1 MLRRHRLSVPA
12 LLIVG
17 VYVVALAVAAV
28 FALAA
33 GDLGA
38 LGWLTLFAE
47 ADEGVAVTWPNV
59 LVLLLAGMP
68 WAWALWQCLRG
79 PLAGPPPELDRD
91 TRRLRVALYAAA
103 ASWLFYVLTPF
114 WPWWGEALDGVVM
127 CGVVLAFHPVL
138 GHNLQRAGQVRIL
151 GVLGYG
157 GGAVFNVLDILGR
170 PVPDSL
176 SLICGLAALIWMILV
191 IRAQRS
197 DRRWQRATVRYG
209 IAALVGPLVAGV
221 VLGALASVGNLH
233 TAVALAGVEGALMV
247 IWLVRSGHDLADPRQ
262 EPERLTYTA
271 STHPL

>member
-1 MLRRHRLSVPA
+1 MLRHRSSLPA

-17 VYVVALAVAAV
+17 VYVVALAVVAV

-38 LGWLTLFAE
+38 LWWLTLFAE
-47 ADEGVAVTWPNV
+47 ADNGAAATWPDV
-59 LVLLLAGMP
+59 LALLLAGML

-91 TRRLRVALYAAA
+91 TRRLRVALYATA
-103 ASWLFYVLTPF
+103 ASWLLHVLTPS
-114 WPWWGEALDGVVM
+114 WPWWAEALDGVMM
-127 CGVVLAFHPVL
+127 CGVVLLFQPVL
-138 GHNLQRAGQVRIL
+138 GRNLERAGRVRVV

-157 GGAVFNVLDILGR
+157 GGAVVNVLDILDR
-170 PVPDSL
+170 PVPEAL
-176 SLICGLAALIWMILV
+176 ALVCGLAALIWMMLV

-209 IAALVGPLVAGV
+209 IAALVGPLVAAVAVGV
-221 VLGALASVGNLH
+221 LARMGNLH
-233 TAVALAGVEGALMV
+233 TAAAFAGVEGALMV
-247 IWLVRSGHDLADPRQ
+247 IWLVRSGHDLADPSQ
-262 EPERLTYTA
+262 EPERRTYTT